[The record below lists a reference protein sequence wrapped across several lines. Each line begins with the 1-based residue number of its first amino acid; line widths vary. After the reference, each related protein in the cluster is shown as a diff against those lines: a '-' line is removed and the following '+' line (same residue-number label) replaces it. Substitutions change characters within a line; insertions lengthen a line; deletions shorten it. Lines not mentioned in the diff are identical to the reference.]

1 MMEALDE
8 VEPLVA
14 ALGQRCLY
22 GLGDL
27 ELAPALSRVHG
38 LISVLTAVT
47 ASLAAEATSR
57 GIPTQLGYRSTQTW
71 IRDALHLSGGHA
83 RQIVTLA
90 SVALEHPTVGE
101 AVARGTVTPDQA
113 TVIGAALSG
122 LAPRVTADVVAA
134 AADRLLD
141 CARSLGP
148 EHLQIAADRVLT
160 HVAPEIAEE
169 ADADALRR
177 AEARAQ
183 VERGLTVTADR
194 AGHRYRLAGY
204 LTPEMAATFAAA
216 IDPLAVKRPTWN
228 GADVDE
234 RTAPQRRADALIELC
249 HQAARSGTYTR
260 SPTSRNATGRD
271 ASAQPGGTGVGTADH
286 PGRGAEGR
294 DSRNHSEGAA
304 VRDGGPRH
312 VTEAGRGA
320 PHPKSDLD
328 LVAVAA
334 PDRCGD
340 ASSVVGVGVADRPL
354 LTVTVNYD
362 ILARELSSGVLDSG
376 FALTPEAVR
385 RLACDAKILPA
396 TMNGSGQVLD
406 LGRTQR
412 TWAGPARRAVVLRDR
427 GCIFPDCDRPPSACD
442 IHHIVYFSHGGQTDL
457 ANAAMLCAFHHY
469 LIHHSDWTIGH
480 DAHGLPVV
488 IPPAWIDPHRV
499 SRRNTYWLRQ

>member
-1 MMEALDE
+1 MMGALDE

-27 ELAPALSRVHG
+27 DLAPALRRVQG

-47 ASLAAEATSR
+47 AGLAAEATSR
-57 GIPTQLGYRSTQTW
+57 GIPTELGYRSTQTW

-90 SVALEHPTVGE
+90 SIASEHPTVGE

-169 ADADALRR
+169 SDAEALRR
-177 AEARAQ
+177 AQARAQ

-194 AGHRYRLAGY
+194 ANHRYRLAGY
-204 LTPEMAATFAAA
+204 LTPEMAATFTTA
-216 IDPLAVKRPTWN
+216 IDPLAVKRPSWN

-249 HQAARSGTYTR
+249 HQAACFGAFTR
-260 SPTSRNATGRD
+260 SSTSRGATD
-271 ASAQPGGTGVGTADH
+271 PHASVQPDGTRTGTADH
-286 PGRGAEGR
+286 ARRNADGR
-294 DSRNHSEGAA
+294 DSRKHSESGT
-304 VRDGGPRH
+304 VPDGGP
-312 VTEAGRGA
+312 GA
-320 PHPKSDLD
+320 PPPHGPDSVVVTL
-328 LVAVAA
+328 
-334 PDRCGD
+334 PDRRGD
-340 ASSVVGVGVADRPL
+340 AGSVIGLGVADRPL

-362 ILARELSSGVLDSG
+362 ILARELSFGVLHSG

-427 GCIFPDCDRPPSACD
+427 GCIFPDCDRLPSACD
-442 IHHIVYFSHGGQTDL
+442 IHHIVYFSRGGQTDL

-499 SRRNTYWLRQ
+499 SRRNTYWLRR